1 MVPKSQGPK
10 FHGPKIPLL
19 PEVPASVQ
27 NEEMSALE
35 SADGVA
41 ADADADA
48 VRVTEIPA
56 SEQNK
61 KMSALESA
69 DKVTADAVIP
79 TAVPTEEPTEEP
91 MEEPTEA
98 PEPEPKRGRV
108 CIRGH
113 S

>member
-10 FHGPKIPLL
+10 FHGPKIPLF

-27 NEEMSALE
+27 NEEISALE

-41 ADADADA
+41 ADAEA

-61 KMSALESA
+61 KMSAPESA

-79 TAVPTEEPTEEP
+79 TAEPTEEPTEEP

-98 PEPEPKRGRV
+98 PVPEPKRGRV